1 MQGPTVAMQLQ
12 VAEVYKNTNRLE
24 TDCIKVRSGDTES
37 KVQKHC
43 HMGRFFL
50 LLLTSSFPTN
60 YKDGDQKLRTKNV
73 SSQVRKRKLASVA
86 HHDGKCDDASHIG
99 IDGSVVDSE
108 YSSPLCNPRISSL
121 RAEACSRAIV
131 DINDSVVDINN
142 LAPPLPTPA
151 LAISTPSISPA
162 HEQDQNLR
170 WNSSSPQMPGYLS
183 P

>member
-1 MQGPTVAMQLQ
+1 MVAEQGRQRHDDGLRELSRVDFPVTDRTQPLHKATPSGLPPLYNQVARLEADVQGPTVAMQLQ

-73 SSQVRKRKLASVA
+73 SSQVRKRNT
-86 HHDGKCDDASHIG
+86 KCD
-99 IDGSVVDSE
+99 
-108 YSSPLCNPRISSL
+108 L
-121 RAEACSRAIV
+121 
-131 DINDSVVDINN
+131 
-142 LAPPLPTPA
+142 
-151 LAISTPSISPA
+151 
-162 HEQDQNLR
+162 
-170 WNSSSPQMPGYLS
+170 
-183 P
+183 